1 VRQQLKSASI
11 FSFVTLIS
19 RIFGFIR
26 DMLIAKFVGV
36 NILSDVFFAVF
47 KLPNFFRRIFA
58 EGAFNN
64 AFIPIFSGKL
74 ENNRNDAIE
83 FAQNILSFLFFTL
96 LILILI
102 LQILMPFFISAIFP
116 GFKNGSSELSLA
128 VNLSRITIFYLLFI
142 SLVSL
147 FSAIL
152 NSFNRFAV
160 TSASPIILNLTF
172 IVFLLFLREK
182 FPNLA
187 YNLSFA
193 VFFAGILQLIWI
205 ITFSIKEKVLI
216 YPKLPKINQDMK
228 LFFKKIVPGI
238 IGANV
243 MQMNLL
249 IDTAIA
255 SFFAGGISYIYYA
268 DRVNQLPLAMIGIA
282 LSVTLLPTLSR
293 KIKRKN
299 FIEAN
304 NLHNKILFVALL
316 VALPAAI
323 GLCFLSENIVQIL
336 FERDRFTNYETVKV
350 ANALMIYAIA
360 LPAFILVKIFEP
372 GFFARGDTKTPM
384 KIAIICLIVNLVLN
398 LILIQ
403 YFEYLGIVIASAIAS
418 YVNLLLLITKLLQ
431 KKYFYFKKIFFAN
444 FIIIATSSILMLL
457 FLMFLQDFLLNYQ
470 ILNLIKLV
478 IIIILSAIL
487 YFMLNYIFFHLKN
500 YIKS

>member
-1 VRQQLKSASI
+1 
-11 FSFVTLIS
+11 
-19 RIFGFIR
+19 
-26 DMLIAKFVGV
+26 
-36 NILSDVFFAVF
+36 
-47 KLPNFFRRIFA
+47 
-58 EGAFNN
+58 
-64 AFIPIFSGKL
+64 
-74 ENNRNDAIE
+74 
-83 FAQNILSFLFFTL
+83 
-96 LILILI
+96 
-102 LQILMPFFISAIFP
+102 
-116 GFKNGSSELSLA
+116 
-128 VNLSRITIFYLLFI
+128 
-142 SLVSL
+142 
-147 FSAIL
+147 
-152 NSFNRFAV
+152 
-160 TSASPIILNLTF
+160 
-172 IVFLLFLREK
+172 
-182 FPNLA
+182 
-187 YNLSFA
+187 LSFA